1 MLITRRYQYPSGA
14 LQSMT
19 PPAVLAREST
29 LPKELFCSSLALC
42 GIPYMASTLPTP
54 WCHFLRRS
62 RAVQVSLDKARAWI
76 CPYNLPNVLDYV
88 IANAGGRVKAID
100 RRYILF
106 VTSIRSI
113 LIR

>member
-1 MLITRRYQYPSGA
+1 MPTITRRYQYPSGA

-29 LPKELFCSSLALC
+29 LPKEFFCSSLGLC
-42 GIPYMASTLPTP
+42 GIPYMASTPSAPAPLP
-54 WCHFLRRS
+54 RRS

-76 CPYNLPNVLDYV
+76 CPYNLPSVLDYV
-88 IANAGGRVKAID
+88 IANGGGRVKAID

>member
-1 MLITRRYQYPSGA
+1 
-14 LQSMT
+14 MT

-29 LPKELFCSSLALC
+29 LPKEFFCSSLGLC
-42 GIPYMASTLPTP
+42 GIPYMASTSRR
-54 WCHFLRRS
+54 HSRRRS

-76 CPYNLPNVLDYV
+76 CPYNLPSVLDYV
-88 IANAGGRVKAID
+88 IANGGGRVKAID